1 MKLGA
6 VRLAYCLSVLNMVWN
21 HDWRMEMK

>member
-6 VRLAYCLSVLNMVWN
+6 VRLAYCLSV
-21 HDWRMEMK
+21 